1 MIPGTGAWTRSCLG
15 EKEVAVVLLTEARA
29 KREASPGAQEMAS
42 EALTGRQVLAASL
55 TGTSLETRTPT
66 GSVQGQ

>member
-1 MIPGTGAWTRSCLG
+1 MILGTGAWTRSCLG
-15 EKEVAVVLLTEARA
+15 VKEVAVVFLTEARA
-29 KREASPGAQEMAS
+29 KREASPGALEMAS
-42 EALTGRQVLAASL
+42 EALTGRQVLVASL